1 MPSTGQSSANDSAR
15 ATAMPAR
22 NAGEVAGPFGHDDQL
37 DVPPRPADLG
47 QYFPQQRQQALGM
60 AARQRSRAAPTAAR
74 HPAPVTAEIAAPEV
88 SKASRR
94 KVDQEIARTST
105 TSGT

>member
-1 MPSTGQSSANDSAR
+1 MPSTGQPSANASAR

-22 NAGEVAGPFGHDDQL
+22 NPVKLPGPSVTTTSSMSRHDQ
-37 DVPPRPADLG
+37 PACG

-60 AARQRSRAAPTAAR
+60 AARQRLRRRADSSAPSCAA
-74 HPAPVTAEIAAPEV
+74 AAEIAAPEV